1 MKHAWHLSVL
11 LASAVAISA
20 CGESTSGNKSTK
32 KADGKAW
39 EGAGPTYAAS
49 GWKPGDKAS
58 WDEQMRVRVQ
68 LQNDYSRAK

>member
-1 MKHAWHLSVL
+1 MRAAGLLGAL
-11 LASAVAISA
+11 LAAAVAMSA
-20 CGESTSGNKSTK
+20 CGESTSGSKSTK

-39 EGAGPTYAAS
+39 VGAGPTFAAT

-68 LQNDYSRAK
+68 SQNDYARAK

>member
-1 MKHAWHLSVL
+1 MRAVWRVAAL
-11 LASAVAISA
+11 LAVAVAVSA
-20 CGESTSGNKSTK
+20 CGESTSGSKSTK

-39 EGAGPTYAAS
+39 EGAGPTFAAS

-68 LQNDYSRAK
+68 LQNDYARAK

>member
-1 MKHAWHLSVL
+1 MRAVWRVGAL
-11 LASAVAISA
+11 LAVAVAVSA
-20 CGESTSGNKSTK
+20 CGESTSGSKSTK

-39 EGAGPTYAAS
+39 EGAGPTFAAS

-68 LQNDYSRAK
+68 LQNDYARAK

>member
-1 MKHAWHLSVL
+1 MRAVWSVGAL
-11 LASAVAISA
+11 LAVAVAVSA
-20 CGESTSGNKSTK
+20 CGESTSGSKSTK

-39 EGAGPTYAAS
+39 EGAGPTFAAS

-68 LQNDYSRAK
+68 LQNDYARAK

>member
-1 MKHAWHLSVL
+1 MRRAWELGAL
-11 LASAVAISA
+11 LAVAVVMSA
-20 CGESTSGNKSTK
+20 CGESTSGSKSTK

-39 EGAGPTYAAS
+39 EGAGPTFAAT

-68 LQNDYSRAK
+68 LQNDYARAK